1 LRLKTDDNINYTL
14 VTSENWINND
24 DLISAEFEG
33 VLEGSIEEVNSRL
46 KAIIQASKLKPL
58 VYVKLIVMR
67 SHHLMVENSGDVLFI
82 QTFRS
87 VNHGLF
93 QL

>member
-58 VYVKLIVMR
+58 YM
-67 SHHLMVENSGDVLFI
+67 
-82 QTFRS
+82 
-87 VNHGLF
+87 
-93 QL
+93 